1 MSAATTDT
9 MARASAADPLR
20 PELGALMAT
29 LAMMMADR
37 RAVVLHVTSS
47 RHGEGTTTVARELA
61 AAAAR
66 APWCRVALV
75 DAAPASMDCTL
86 PSLLGAFER
95 GHDPALRPAR
105 IGGAEIAVGRLTN
118 LGEGTPRLETLR
130 GLFAWT
136 RSEFALVVVDN
147 PPVLPCREA
156 AIAAAV
162 ADGTLLVVQAESA
175 RRSEIVQAHQIL
187 DQLGAK
193 MLGVVLN
200 KRRRRVPRFV
210 ERLL

>member
-1 MSAATTDT
+1 MSAATIDLP
-9 MARASAADPLR
+9 AQASRDQAR
-20 PELGALMAT
+20 PELGALIAT
-29 LAMMMADR
+29 LAMMMAEQ

-66 APWCRVALV
+66 APWCRVALL
-75 DAAPASMDCTL
+75 DAAPASMDFTL

-95 GHDPALRPAR
+95 GHEPTLRQAR
-105 IGGAEIAVGRLTN
+105 LGGAEIAVGRLAG

-136 RSEFALVVVDN
+136 RSQFALVVVDS

-162 ADGTLLVVQAESA
+162 ADATLLVVQAETS
-175 RRSEIVQAHQIL
+175 RRSEIVQARQIL

>member
-1 MSAATTDT
+1 MELPAKAS
-9 MARASAADPLR
+9 RAPAR

-29 LAMMMADR
+29 LAMMMADQ

-75 DAAPASMDCTL
+75 DAAAGLDFTL

-95 GHDPALRPAR
+95 GHEPALRTAR
-105 IGGAEIAVGRLTN
+105 IGGAEIAVGRLAG

-130 GLFAWT
+130 GVFAWA
-136 RSEFALVVVDN
+136 RSRFDLVVVDS

-162 ADGTLLVVQAESA
+162 ADATLLVVQAESA
-175 RRSEIVQAHQIL
+175 RRSEIVQARQIL
-187 DQLGAK
+187 DQLGAT